1 MKPIKLIISAL
12 GPYAETMPPIDFRE
26 FEDKKLFL
34 ISGETGAGKTF
45 LFDAITYAL
54 FGKTSGDVREVKNLR
69 SQFAKPD
76 VLTYVDFYFSH
87 QGKEYRVYRA
97 PSYERKSKTGN
108 KMVTEKEQIIL
119 YEGKEVLAQD
129 QRQVNQRIEEMLSIN
144 YAQFKQIGMI
154 AQGQFYDLLT
164 ASTKDRTDI
173 LRNVFMTE
181 KYQAMEEILKRRK
194 GDADKECD
202 RKKQSMIQ
210 YFGDVSLGEDSRFRE
225 QYLAMLENARQSGSV
240 WNVEDMLDLIS
251 SLQAEDGA
259 AVEAAEKELTKAKTL
274 CEKAKSALALAEGN
288 NQLLDRLEKLQREEE
303 ELSGKREEF
312 KQRKAKLD
320 RQKTAVRQVKPTYDR
335 FGEKRQERKNTAEDI
350 EEKKGSLLALT
361 KAAEES
367 GEKLAAAQEK
377 QPLVDEYKYKAGQ
390 IDADREKYLQREKL
404 KEDVV
409 RLDGWRQEILAREKS
424 LSEKERNLKE
434 KLEELSR
441 DVDSLDKKPV
451 ELVQLR
457 EELEKLGKLG
467 TRIGKV
473 LGEDYP
479 RWRKRRENLEKT
491 QKEYLAAKKI
501 YGECDRRLRHAED
514 ILEGCRAGILAK
526 DLLEGMECPVCGNT
540 HHPSLAHLPLE
551 SVSEE
556 EVKSL
561 QEETEQRRIQK
572 EEAGNKSQR
581 EYSAL
586 MEVEER
592 LQADMQGCL
601 AEASELQRGEQAEEF
616 GIAEEL
622 ALADTSGGTERAGQA
637 GAIRVEGREDIISL
651 EESAE
656 KIDKLAEKLRMTG
669 SKLEMLQEEKVQ
681 KKESLQKECAYLE
694 KCRNELAQ
702 LRGEESAKLTGE
714 REALTVE
721 SREAESKYTAS
732 KATLQTLEELPFQ
745 DWKSA
750 EAARDEALKQAGELR
765 KEMEAARQEKE
776 AADHKVTEVKASI
789 RTLEDKKSVQEAE
802 EKELYVQLDSLLK
815 QHAFS
820 GVEELLQYFITEA
833 SLSFSE
839 KEIAEYESRVALNKS
854 QLEQATADADGKER
868 VDVEELRE
876 RIAVQE
882 NKVSQLS
889 GKKND
894 LEYRLRNNGEKKANI
909 EGMKSVLD
917 QEMKHLAALTNV
929 HDLVRGTSRSVKIT
943 LEQYVQAT
951 GFDSII
957 KAANE
962 RLFPMSDCQFEL
974 CRQTKDFG
982 KKSNAFLDL
991 EVMDYHTGKIR
1002 SVKDLSGG
1010 ESFKASLSLALGLSD
1025 TVASNRGGVQ
1035 MNALFIDEGFGTLD
1049 KKSIEYAM
1057 ESLLKLSQS
1066 NKLVG
1071 IISHRE
1077 ELKEKIDQQIQV
1089 EKSKE
1094 GSSFRIVSALD

>member
-12 GPYAETMPPIDFRE
+12 GPYAETMPAIDFRE
-26 FEDKKLFL
+26 FENKKIFL

-119 YEGKEVLAQD
+119 YEGEEVLAQD

-164 ASTKDRTDI
+164 ASTKDRTEI

-194 GDADKECD
+194 GDAEKECD

-210 YFGDVSLGEDSRFRE
+210 YFGDVSLGEDSKYRE
-225 QYLAMLENARQSGSV
+225 RYQAMLENARQSGSV
-240 WNVEDMLDLIS
+240 WNVDDMLDVIS
-251 SLQAEDGA
+251 GLETEDGA
-259 AVEAAEKELTKAKTL
+259 AVEAVLKELTEAKTL
-274 CEKAKSALALAEGN
+274 CEKEKSALAVAEGN
-288 NQLLDRLEKLQREEE
+288 NKLLDRLEKLQREEE

-312 KQRKAKLD
+312 ERRKALLE

-335 FGEKRQERKNTAEDI
+335 WGQKQQERENTAKDI
-350 EEKKGSLLALT
+350 EEKKGSLTSLMKVAEEAGDKLAL
-361 KAAEES
+361 AS
-367 GEKLAAAQEK
+367 EK
-377 QPLVDEYKYKAGQ
+377 QPLADEYKYKAGQ
-390 IDADREKYLQREKL
+390 IDADREKYGRRETL

-409 RLDGWRQEILAREKS
+409 RLDRRRQEITAREKM
-424 LSEKERNLKE
+424 LSEKESNLKQQIAE
-434 KLEELSR
+434 LTQDIAALEE
-441 DVDSLDKKPV
+441 KPV

-467 TRIGKV
+467 TRIEKA
-473 LGEDYP
+473 LAEDYP
-479 RWRKRRENLEKT
+479 RWKNRRENLEKI
-491 QKEYLAAKKI
+491 QKEYLTAKKI
-501 YGECDRRLRHAED
+501 YGECDCRRKHAED

-581 EYSAL
+581 EYSVL
-586 MEVEER
+586 LEVEER
-592 LQADMQGCL
+592 LRADMQGCL
-601 AEASELQRGEQAEEF
+601 AEASEMQREEQAEEL
-616 GIAEEL
+616 GIADEF
-622 ALADTSGGTERAGQA
+622 AHADGPGEAKKCGQA
-637 GAIRVEGREDIISL
+637 DAAAAESWEEIYRH
-651 EESAE
+651 EESEE
-656 KIDKLAEKLRMTG
+656 KIGKLAEKLRMTRSELG
-669 SKLEMLQEEKVQ
+669 KLQEEKVQ
-681 KKESLQKECAYLE
+681 KKESIQKDCAYLE
-694 KCRNELAQ
+694 KCRNKLAKLQ
-702 LRGEESAKLTGE
+702 GEESVKLIGE
-714 REALTVE
+714 REALTLESKETE
-721 SREAESKYTAS
+721 SRYTVS
-732 KATLQTLEELPFQ
+732 MATLQTLEELPFE

-750 EAARDEALKQAGELR
+750 EADRDKALKQAEEIRKQIEL
-765 KEMEAARQEKE
+765 ARREKE
-776 AADHKVTEVKASI
+776 DADKKVTEVGASI
-789 RTLEDKKSVQEAE
+789 RTLEEKQSVQEAE
-802 EKELYVQLDSLLK
+802 EKDLYVQLESLLK
-815 QHAFS
+815 QYAFS
-820 GVEELLQYFITEA
+820 GTEELRQHFRTED
-833 SLSFSE
+833 SLTFSE
-839 KEIAEYESRVALNKS
+839 KEIAEYENRVVLNKN
-854 QLEQATADADGKER
+854 QLEQTAADADGKER
-868 VDVEELRE
+868 ADVEELRE
-876 RIAVQE
+876 RIAEQE

-889 GKKND
+889 AAKNN
-894 LEYRLRNNGEKKANI
+894 LEYRLKNNGEKKANI
-909 EGMKSVLD
+909 EGMKAVLD
-917 QEMKHLAALTNV
+917 QEMKHLTALTNV
-929 HDLVRGTSRSVKIT
+929 HDLVRGTSKSVKIT
-943 LEQYVQAT
+943 LEQYIQAN

-991 EVMDYHTGKIR
+991 EVMDYHTGRIR

-1094 GSSFRIVSALD
+1094 GSCFRIVSTFD